1 MKTAS
6 FSLLLF
12 FLSIVAA
19 AQTTTF
25 TVTTNADSGPG
36 TLRDAIE
43 QANAQCDG
51 SRLCAIR
58 FDHVLYGVPIQV
70 LSPLPAITA
79 CAITIGEPA
88 TAELTGNRAIERSG
102 VRLVSGSGSGLEV
115 RARCGIANAI
125 TIRNFAIT
133 AFPDNGV

>member
-36 TLRDAIE
+36 SLREAII
-43 QANAQCDG
+43 QANARCDG
-51 SRLCAIR
+51 SMLCEIR
-58 FDHVLYGVPIQV
+58 FARPLYLGVSIEP
-70 LSPLPAITA
+70 LSPLPAITS

-88 TAELTGNRAIERSG
+88 IAENAGNRAVELSG
-102 VRLVSGSGSGLEV
+102 V
-115 RARCGIANAI
+115 
-125 TIRNFAIT
+125 
-133 AFPDNGV
+133 